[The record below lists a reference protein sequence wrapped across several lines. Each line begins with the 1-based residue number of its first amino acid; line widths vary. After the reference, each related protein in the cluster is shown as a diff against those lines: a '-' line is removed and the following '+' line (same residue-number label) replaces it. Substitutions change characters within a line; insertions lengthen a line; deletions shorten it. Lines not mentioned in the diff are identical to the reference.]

1 MFAIIGRKIPILVK
15 KDIYIFFFLFLL
27 YKNYP
32 NSNLTTLI
40 IIFLVN
46 ILKFGFPLLISK
58 CFYLYMIFVFYLGRR
73 IIVEGEILK
82 LASSQ
87 GIWAALSV
95 ALIFYILKAQEK
107 RDIRQE
113 EREVNYQKI
122 ISKLTDKFN
131 IVEDVKRDVED
142 IKDFV
147 FKKEK

>member
-1 MFAIIGRKIPILVK
+1 ME
-15 KDIYIFFFLFLL
+15 
-27 YKNYP
+27 NE
-32 NSNLTTLI
+32 LI
-40 IIFLVN
+40 
-46 ILKFGFPLLISK
+46 
-58 CFYLYMIFVFYLGRR
+58 
-73 IIVEGEILK
+73 K

-95 ALIFYILKAQEK
+95 ALIFYILKTQEK

-113 EREVNYQKI
+113 EREINYQNI

-131 IVEDVKRDVED
+131 IVEGVKRDVED